1 MTDLP
6 DEVVLTSTGRA
17 KVATFD
23 EAELAVRL
31 FEACFEVKRPTGAT
45 LQDCIERIQR
55 GSAGMDGDAVW
66 ESCLRMARRSLTYYV
81 ERMQAATDAETT
93 H

>member
-1 MTDLP
+1 MADLP

-31 FEACFEVKRPTGAT
+31 FEACFELKRPAGAT
-45 LQDCIERIQR
+45 LEECIARIRR
-55 GSAGMDGDAVW
+55 GSSNADGEAVW
-66 ESCLRMARRSLTYYV
+66 ESCLRMAQRSLTYYV